1 MCGVAGVFA
10 SGGRT
15 AAELERI
22 ALRMSGAIAHRGPD
36 DNGVWVDATAGI
48 ALGFRRLAIVDL
60 SAQGHQ
66 PMRSASGRYMMIFNG
81 EVYNHRVLR
90 RELESSG
97 CTFRGHSDTEVILA
111 AFERWG
117 IERAVRRFI
126 GMFAI
131 AVWDVSRRELSLIRD
146 RLGIKPL
153 FVYQRDGL
161 VSFGSELKALIAGP
175 EFDRTLDTSALT
187 SYLRYLYV
195 PAPQSIFR
203 HVVKLAPGH
212 ILTIGDPTAPLRAS
226 SPFWS
231 AETAAREGQR
241 EQFSGGDE
249 DAVSELETL
258 LTDAVRLRMQ
268 ADVPLGALLSGGIDS
283 STVVALMQ
291 ASADR
296 PVKTFTI
303 GFDQHEFDE
312 AAQAR
317 AVAKHLGTDHTELHL
332 TGADALAVIPRL
344 ADMFDEPLADP
355 SQIPTFLV
363 SELARREVTVALT
376 GDGGDELFG
385 GYNRYIQGEGMIEGF
400 QRWPGLL
407 RRLSAVGLTSVSPR
421 TWNRMRDKLKPVFP
435 AAGHTRLLGEK
446 MHKLGDVLRAES
458 THGMYRSLLSA
469 WQNPEEL
476 VVGGDAAEKA
486 YGSFAGDSQLALME
500 RMMLAD
506 QTAYLPDDL
515 LAKVDRASMAVSLE
529 ARVPI
534 LDHRVVEFSWR
545 LPRKFKVRDG
555 RGKWILR
562 EILYKHIPR
571 ALVDREKM
579 GFSVPLAKWLAGP
592 LRNWAGDLLLSEES
606 EEFLRGS
613 VVRREWDRFLSG
625 DSTNAAGI
633 WAVVMFRAWQ
643 DRWLSPVPDRAIG
656 LVPHMQRPVAPMLET
671 AGLSNA
677 G

>member
-1 MCGVAGVFA
+1 MCGLTGFFSKRNRGADEMRAVA
-10 SGGRT
+10 S
-15 AAELERI
+15 
-22 ALRMSGAIAHRGPD
+22 RMADAITHRGPD
-36 DNGVWVDATAGI
+36 DSGVWVDSAAGI

-66 PMRSASGRYMMIFNG
+66 PMRSATGRYIIVFNG
-81 EVYNHRVLR
+81 EVYNHRNLR
-90 RELESSG
+90 RELESYG
-97 CTFRGHSDTEVILA
+97 RGFRGHSDTEVILA
-111 AFERWG
+111 AFEQWG
-117 IERAVRRFI
+117 IERATRRFV

-131 AVWDVSRRELSLIRD
+131 AVWDMDRQELSLIRD

-212 ILTIGDPTAPLRAS
+212 ILTIANPTALLPPS
-226 SPFWS
+226 VSFWS
-231 AETAAREGQR
+231 AETAAKDGLHA
-241 EQFSGGDE
+241 QFAGGDDE
-249 DAVSELETL
+249 AVAELEAL

-303 GFDQHEFDE
+303 GFDQHDFDE
-312 AAQAR
+312 AAHAR
-317 AVAKHLGTDHTELHL
+317 AVANHLGTDHTELHL

-344 ADMFDEPLADP
+344 AEMFDEPLADP

-363 SELARREVTVALT
+363 CELARREVTVALT

-385 GYNRYIQGEGMIEGF
+385 GYNRYIQGERLISGF
-400 QRWPGLL
+400 DRWPGLL
-407 RRLSAVGLTSVSPR
+407 RRVSASGLTSVSPR
-421 TWNRMRDKLKPVFP
+421 AWNRMRDTLRPVFP
-435 AAGHTRLLGEK
+435 VAGRTRLLGEK
-446 MHKLGDVLRAES
+446 MHKLGDLLRAES
-458 THGMYRSLLSA
+458 TQGMYRSLLSA
-469 WQNPEEL
+469 WQDPQNL
-476 VVGGDAAEKA
+476 VVGGV
-486 YGSFAGDSQLALME
+486 AGGHPDGALDRDTQLALME

-506 QTAYLPDDL
+506 QTSYLPDDL

-534 LDHRVVEFSWR
+534 LDHRVVEFSWT
-545 LPRKFKVRDG
+545 LPRKFKVRNG

-562 EILYKHIPR
+562 EILYKHVPR

-579 GFSVPLAKWLAGP
+579 GFSVPLSQWLAGP
-592 LRNWAGDLLLSEES
+592 LRNWAGDLLLSGETEGV
-606 EEFLRGS
+606 LRS
-613 VVRREWDRFLSG
+613 TVVRREWDRFLAG
-625 DSTNAAGI
+625 GSTNSAGI

-643 DRWLSPVPDRAIG
+643 DHWLTSDRAVEAA
-656 LVPHMQRPVAPMLET
+656 LAPF
-671 AGLSNA
+671 
-677 G
+677 

>member
-10 SGGRT
+10 SGGRSPE
-15 AAELERI
+15 ELERI

-36 DNGVWVDATAGI
+36 DDGVWVDPTAGV

-66 PMRSASGRYMMIFNG
+66 PMRSASGRYIIIFNG
-81 EVYNHRVLR
+81 EVYNHRILR

-97 CTFRGHSDTEVILA
+97 CSFRGHSDTEVILA
-111 AFERWG
+111 AFDRWG

-131 AVWDVSRRELSLIRD
+131 AVWDASRRELSLVRD

-161 VSFGSELKALIAGP
+161 VSFGSELKALLAGP
-175 EFDRTLDTSALT
+175 EFDRTVDTSALT

-203 HVVKLAPGH
+203 YVVKLAPGH
-212 ILTIGDPTAPLRAS
+212 ILTIADPTAPLPAS
-226 SPFWS
+226 VPFWA
-231 AETAAREGQR
+231 AETAARDGQAA
-241 EQFSGGDE
+241 QFSGGDE
-249 DAVSELETL
+249 EAVAELEAL

-283 STVVALMQ
+283 SAVVALMQ

-303 GFDQHEFDE
+303 GFDQHDFNE
-312 AAQAR
+312 AAHAR
-317 AVAKHLGTDHTELHL
+317 AVANHLGTDHTELHL
-332 TGADALAVIPRL
+332 TGADALAVVPRL
-344 ADMFDEPLADP
+344 AEMFDEPLADP

-363 SELARREVTVALT
+363 CELARREVTVALT

-385 GYNRYIQGEGMIEGF
+385 GYNRYIQGESLIEGF

-407 RRLSAVGLTSVSPR
+407 RRFSASGLTSVSPR
-421 TWNRMRDKLKPVFP
+421 TWNRMRDTLRPVFP
-435 AAGHTRLLGEK
+435 VAGRTRLLGEK
-446 MHKLGDVLRAES
+446 MHKLGGLLRAES
-458 THGMYRSLLSA
+458 TQGMYRSLLSA
-469 WQNPEEL
+469 WQDPEEL
-476 VVGGDAAEKA
+476 VVGGG
-486 YGSFAGDSQLALME
+486 GSAGNGDGSLESDSQLALME

-506 QTAYLPDDL
+506 QTSYLPDDL

-545 LPRKFKVRDG
+545 LPRGFKVRDG

-562 EILYKHIPR
+562 EILYKHVPR

-579 GFSVPLAKWLAGP
+579 GFSVPLAQWLAGP
-592 LRNWAGDLLLSEES
+592 LRTWAGDLLLSGETEG
-606 EEFLRGS
+606 FLRS
-613 VVRREWDRFLSG
+613 TVVRREWDRFLAG
-625 DSTNAAGI
+625 DSSNAAGI

-643 DRWLSPVPDRAIG
+643 DRWLMSSSGRAVEPVLAHAKTGGPN
-656 LVPHMQRPVAPMLET
+656 T
-671 AGLSNA
+671 
-677 G
+677 

>member
-1 MCGVAGVFA
+1 MFA
-10 SGGRT
+10 GGRWSSE
-15 AAELERI
+15 ELQHI
-22 ALRMSGAIAHRGPD
+22 TLRMTRAIAHRGPD
-36 DNGVWVDATAGI
+36 DDGVWVDATAGI

-60 SAQGHQ
+60 SEQGHQ
-66 PMRSASGRYMMIFNG
+66 PMRSASGRYVIIFNG
-81 EVYNHRVLR
+81 EVFNHRGLR

-97 CTFRGHSDTEVILA
+97 YAFRGHSDTEVILA
-111 AFERWG
+111 AFEQWG
-117 IERAVRRFI
+117 IERAVRRFV

-131 AVWDVSRRELSLIRD
+131 AVWDVGQRKLSLIRD

-153 FVYQRDGL
+153 FIYHRDGL
-161 VSFGSELKALIAGP
+161 VSFGSELKALLAGP

-187 SYLRYLYV
+187 AYLRYLYV

-203 HVVKLAPGH
+203 HVVKLSPGH
-212 ILTIGDPTAPLRAS
+212 ILTIADPSAPLS
-226 SPFWS
+226 PSVPFWS
-231 AETAAREGQR
+231 AETAAGDGQAA
-241 EQFSGGDE
+241 QFFGGDDE
-249 DAVSELETL
+249 AIAELEAV

-283 STVVALMQ
+283 STVVAIMQ

-312 AAQAR
+312 AAHAR

-332 TGADALAVIPRL
+332 TGADALAVVPRL
-344 ADMFDEPLADP
+344 AEMFDEPLADP

-363 SELARREVTVALT
+363 CELARREVTVALT

-385 GYNRYIQGEGMIEGF
+385 GYNRYVQGERLIAGF
-400 QRWPGLL
+400 ERWPSLF
-407 RRLSAVGLTSVSPR
+407 RRYAASGLTSVSPR
-421 TWNRMRDKLKPVFP
+421 AWNRMRDTLRPVFP
-435 AAGHTRLLGEK
+435 TAGRTRMLGEK
-446 MHKLGDVLRAES
+446 MHKLGDLLREES
-458 THGMYRSLLSA
+458 SEGMYRSLLSA
-469 WQNPEEL
+469 WQDPQDF
-476 VVGGDAAEKA
+476 VVGGRAASPDTALE
-486 YGSFAGDSQLALME
+486 SRNQLALME

-534 LDHRVVEFSWR
+534 LDHRVVELSWR

-562 EILYKHIPR
+562 QILYKHVPP

-579 GFSVPLAKWLAGP
+579 GFSVPLAQWLAGP
-592 LRNWAGDLLLSEES
+592 LRSWAGDLLLSGGTEG
-606 EEFLRGS
+606 LLHGT
-613 VVRREWDRFLSG
+613 VVRREWDRFLAG

-643 DRWLSPVPDRAIG
+643 DRWLAST
-656 LVPHMQRPVAPMLET
+656 PHRSASLTPP
-671 AGLSNA
+671 NA
-677 G
+677 KNGRIIA

>member
-1 MCGVAGVFA
+1 MCGLAGFLWTKDRAHDEARGIVC
-10 SGGRT
+10 
-15 AAELERI
+15 
-22 ALRMSGAIAHRGPD
+22 RMTDAIAHRGPD
-36 DNGVWVDATAGI
+36 DVGVWVDSAAGV

-60 SAQGHQ
+60 SAHGHQ
-66 PMRSASGRYMMIFNG
+66 PMRSVSGRYMMIFNG
-81 EVYNHRVLR
+81 EVFNHHILR
-90 RELESSG
+90 RELETAG
-97 CTFRGHSDTEVILA
+97 CRFRGHSDTEVILA
-111 AFERWG
+111 AFEQWG

-131 AVWDVSRRELSLIRD
+131 AVWDVNSGKLSLIRD

-153 FVYQRDGL
+153 FVYHRDGL
-161 VSFGSELKALIAGP
+161 VSFGSELKALISGP

-203 HVVKLAPGH
+203 HVIKLSPGH
-212 ILTIGDPTAPLRAS
+212 ILTVADPSSPLPAS
-226 SPFWS
+226 VPFWS
-231 AETAAREGQR
+231 AEDAARDGLAH
-241 EQFSGGDE
+241 QFGGGDE
-249 DAVSELETL
+249 EAVAELESL

-303 GFDQHEFDE
+303 GFDQHQFDE
-312 AAQAR
+312 AAHAR

-332 TGADALAVIPRL
+332 TGADALALIPRL
-344 ADMFDEPLADP
+344 AEMFDEPLADP

-385 GYNRYIQGEGMIEGF
+385 GYNRYIQGERLISHF
-400 QRWPGLL
+400 RRWPGVL
-407 RRLSAVGLTSVSPR
+407 RKFSASGLTSVSPP
-421 TWNRMRDKLKPVFP
+421 TWNRVRDTLRPVFP
-435 AAGHTRLLGEK
+435 VAGRTRLLGEK
-446 MHKLGDVLRAES
+446 MHKLGGLLREES
-458 THGMYRSLLSA
+458 TGGMYRSLLSA
-469 WQNPEEL
+469 WQDPEEL
-476 VVGGDAAEKA
+476 VVGGLV
-486 YGSFAGDSQLALME
+486 AGHSDGALASNSQLGLME

-506 QTAYLPDDL
+506 QTSYLPDDL

-545 LPRKFKVRDG
+545 LPRQFKVRNG
-555 RGKWILR
+555 QGKWILR
-562 EILYKHIPR
+562 QILYKHVPR

-592 LRNWAGDLLLSEES
+592 LQDWAGDLLLSS
-606 EEFLRGS
+606 RTGEFLQGAP
-613 VVRREWDRFLSG
+613 VRREWDRFRAG

-643 DRWLSPVPDRAIG
+643 DRWLTSPATQPAE
-656 LVPHMQRPVAPMLET
+656 A
-671 AGLSNA
+671 ALSNSPL
-677 G
+677 